1 MYHNV
6 KTFIYIS
13 KEMKMKKTYKLKCKL
28 RGCDRPYYTKKH
40 QLCPTHLRRLMRNG
54 DAGDAKIRDYEF
66 KSKDKL

>member
-1 MYHNV
+1 
-6 KTFIYIS
+6 
-13 KEMKMKKTYKLKCKL
+13 MKKTYKLKCKL